1 MLAMRMARF
10 FSMLELLLQVQSAVL
25 ESADSVLLQ
34 VQSDTLFARQSH
46 DYDYDWTRQPKVCCS
61 LKHGSSKNVPREA
74 IHSVAFAIAPEKWS
88 NTSSLRRDGAKT
100 TMFSPLIPG
109 QRDTYIYHT
118 EDAYYTQYSKA
129 LFGIT
134 MRKGGWD
141 CFRHYEIIMSGSI
154 PFFISLEDMPNRTMT
169 NFPRAL
175 TASAMALP
183 GVPSQAEVKESMAKG
198 QVPQVNLE
206 QFDMKAYMTI
216 RNQLMEYAAQNLLT
230 TSTAS
235 KVVPQKVMQKV
246 LVHSR
251 VPEVGYG
258 QFVLVNGLV
267 NNGHSVCA
275 RPEGMLD
282 TMRDDDAGALDTA
295 YGGGF
300 SYARTVDHTKLAR
313 DCHGPWDYY
322 LLLAEGG
329 EDYPE
334 PYSEDTKQANNI
346 FAINFDDRIQASL
359 RAPAVATEYFV
370 REL

>member
-1 MLAMRMARF
+1 M
-10 FSMLELLLQVQSAVL
+10 
-25 ESADSVLLQ
+25 
-34 VQSDTLFARQSH
+34 FA
-46 DYDYDWTRQPKVCCS
+46 
-61 LKHGSSKNVPREA
+61 
-74 IHSVAFAIAPEKWS
+74 
-88 NTSSLRRDGAKT
+88 
-100 TMFSPLIPG
+100 PLIPG
-109 QRDTYIYHT
+109 NTRTYIYNT
-118 EDAYYTQYSKA
+118 EYAYYTQYSKG

-134 MRKGGWD
+134 MRKMGWD

-154 PFFISLEDMPNRTMT
+154 PFFIGLEDMPNRTMT
-169 NFPRAL
+169 SFPRAL
-175 TASAMALP
+175 VASAMALP

-206 QFDMKAYMTI
+206 QFDMKAYMTL

-251 VPEVGYG
+251 APEVGYG

-282 TMRDDDAGALDTA
+282 TMRDDYAGALDTA

-300 SYARTVDHTKLAR
+300 SYARTVDHTKLGR

-322 LLLAEGG
+322 LLLAEDGD
-329 EDYPE
+329 DYPE
-334 PYSEDTKQANNI
+334 PNSEDAEQAKNI
-346 FAINFDDRIQASL
+346 FAINFDDKIQASL